1 MLKTRQFLTLA
12 QMTAVEAIRQPICL
26 LLAISGIILTGI
38 TPLVVIYKFGE
49 DGKLARDS
57 GLAFHLIFGLIIAAY
72 SASTSLAKELRTGT
86 ASSILSKPVSR
97 NTLFLAKFTG
107 ITSVIILFSI
117 TAIAATMLSER
128 IDQKFI
134 FTNTMSGYFTDW
146 HTGILLLA
154 APFVA
159 LLLAGIINYITS
171 RPFESFAF
179 MLLVTCVLGAFVISG
194 FFDRIGHLAPLDYQV
209 DWRLLPAGL
218 LITAA
223 LIVITAIATTI
234 STRFNTVLTITSCMA
249 ILMIGLVAD
258 YVLGHNAN
266 SSYLIS
272 GIYKLI
278 PNWQNFWVSDAL
290 TGGGHIPWN
299 YVATAFI
306 YAATYTAGV
315 LCLGILSFKHKE
327 VI

>member
-1 MLKTRQFLTLA
+1 MLRIRQFITLA
-12 QMTAVEAIRQPICL
+12 RMTAVEAIRQPICL
-26 LLAISGIILTGI
+26 LLATSSVLLTGL

-72 SASTSLAKELRTGT
+72 AASRSLARELQTGT

-107 ITSVIILFSI
+107 IATVIVLFSI
-117 TAIAATMLSER
+117 VAITATMLTER
-128 IDQKFI
+128 IDEKFI
-134 FTNTMSGYFTDW
+134 LTHTLTGYITDW
-146 HTGILLLA
+146 HTGFLLLA

-159 LLLAGIINYITS
+159 MSLAGIINYITRRS
-171 RPFESFAF
+171 FESYAF
-179 MLLVTCVLGAFVISG
+179 MLLIACVLGAFVISG
-194 FFDRIGHLAPLDYQV
+194 FFDRLGHLAPLDYQV

-223 LIVITAIATTI
+223 LVVITAIATAI
-234 STRFNTVLTITSCMA
+234 STRFNTVITIISCIT

-258 YVLGHNAN
+258 YILGRYAMDSNVIAI
-266 SSYLIS
+266 L
-272 GIYKLI
+272 YKFI

-290 TGGGHIPWN
+290 TGGGHIPWR
-299 YVATAFI
+299 YVGAAVI
-306 YAATYTAGV
+306 YAITYTTGV
-315 LCLGILSFKHKE
+315 LCLGIFSFRRLE
-327 VI
+327 VT